1 MSQLL
6 SKHSIENIIAIPA
19 NKWCSV
25 TYIRELLIDPE
36 YLPRKKMILILKIA
50 FWMTETRTG
59 LIDELKFYG
68 EERNMIEIFRS
79 NEQDTS
85 IWREE
90 YEKKIKETPV
100 LISDAYNIKIE
111 DQDSTRYIVI
121 KDIPLLED
129 IIRRIKSQEISFD
142 RLYESIQSLTC
153 NDILL
158 EKKIHMADMVSMIRG
173 IYESMPNRP
182 TGPLAS
188 PPGAYGETYFITQA
202 MLWHQGHKWLVHATR
217 TLEQAWKIWKV

>member
-1 MSQLL
+1 
-6 SKHSIENIIAIPA
+6 
-19 NKWCSV
+19 
-25 TYIRELLIDPE
+25 
-36 YLPRKKMILILKIA
+36 
-50 FWMTETRTG
+50 
-59 LIDELKFYG
+59 
-68 EERNMIEIFRS
+68 MIEIFRS
-79 NEQDTS
+79 NELDTS

-158 EKKIHMADMVSMIRG
+158 EKKIHMADMISLIR
-173 IYESMPNRP
+173 
-182 TGPLAS
+182 
-188 PPGAYGETYFITQA
+188 
-202 MLWHQGHKWLVHATR
+202 
-217 TLEQAWKIWKV
+217 